1 MHLIPHRIRNKP
13 IQKVVEI
20 AGSYPNILIC
30 TAIIDE
36 QSAIDDDI
44 PAREAY
50 AMIYTFIPIVVF
62 RDKDGGDRFMPQ
74 SSSETSAVFL
84 LS

>member
-1 MHLIPHRIRNKP
+1 MHLMSHRTRNIL
-13 IQKVVEI
+13 IQNIVEI

-50 AMIYTFIPIVVF
+50 AMIYIFILIVAF
-62 RDKDGGDRFMPQ
+62 RDKDGGDRFMPT
-74 SSSETSAVFL
+74 EL
-84 LS
+84 

>member
-1 MHLIPHRIRNKP
+1 MPRRIRNKL
-13 IQKVVEI
+13 IQKIMEI

-30 TAIIDE
+30 NAIIDE

-50 AMIYTFIPIVVF
+50 AMICTFILIVAF
-62 RDKDGGDRFMPQ
+62 RDKDGGDRFMPT
-74 SSSETSAVFL
+74 ELF
-84 LS
+84 